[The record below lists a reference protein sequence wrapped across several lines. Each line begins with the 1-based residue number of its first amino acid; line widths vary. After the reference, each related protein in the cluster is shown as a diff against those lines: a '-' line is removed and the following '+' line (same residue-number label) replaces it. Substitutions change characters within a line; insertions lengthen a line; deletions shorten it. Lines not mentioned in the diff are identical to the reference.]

1 MANRVLAGNHPSYGY
16 GLFVSKPG
24 VNVLTASESNLIY
37 DSRTYRSGII
47 YQTFSPS
54 TTANFTWTSS
64 SLGYIPAV
72 VASGA
77 RPTNYFEVESLGS
90 GEPTL
95 TVDFQTPPFVELTET
110 TINDKGKLERGGSQN
125 SNTHF
130 SNFFTTNVYGF
141 LRFPCHY
148 GKMGSSTLFGTS
160 SDTFPASSTSTDRVL
175 IGNHPTY
182 GQGMFISRPG
192 VNVTTASADQFI
204 FNTSSTVGANLS
216 SIVKVQSVTLTRAP
230 SNSSSA
236 NDQTITYSDT
246 GSVPGVE
253 IRVPSGRYSQ
263 NGVTI
268 ISQSSTA
275 ITLRLPKTIAQG
287 SRANLSTFRNPS
299 SLTVTVLVVKR
310 G

>member
-72 VASGA
+72 IASGA
-77 RPTNYFEVESLGS
+77 RPENYFEVEGFGS
-90 GEPTL
+90 GEPTF

-110 TINDKGKLERGGSQN
+110 TINDKGKLPRGNLN
-125 SNTHF
+125 SNVHQ
-130 SNFFTTNVYGF
+130 SNFFTTNIYGF

-160 SDTFPASSTSTDRVL
+160 SDTFPASSTATDRVL

-216 SIVKVQSVTLTRAP
+216 SIIKVQSVTLTRAS

-253 IRVPSGRYSQ
+253 IRVPSGAYSQ
-263 NGVTI
+263 NGVEI

-275 ITLRLPKTIAQG
+275 ITLRLPRTIAQG
-287 SRANLSTFRNPS
+287 SRSSENIYRNPS
-299 SLTVTVLVVKR
+299 SLTVTVLVIKR